1 MEIEGESSLGRDSL
15 QAGKRE
21 RRKKI
26 ENIYYTVP
34 RAKRGENER
43 SSIQRSCSPTSLTF
57 SPLRFLSFLPF
68 PKFFRVKSFFSL
80 FHRFRHAI
88 EVTRVSSL
96 GKKLT
101 VAPFTQNCRH
111 SNGEAIHRC
120 AGGRCFPSYD
130 STRYQPPTYSVY
142 IYIYTLVHSCSSRTR
157 VYTHSCIYHLVWQ
170 SILGRAEVAA
180 NWSKTGLPSV
190 RVSSSPGEIFGAY
203 WSRSIFLPPLATL
216 CHTRSRPT
224 CFPSSLFQLTRKTTV
239 CDPLVIC
246 ATSASYFDVGARGFA
261 DARHRKSSPLTMQDR
276 GSKSQRH
283 SEMRRREVG

>member
-80 FHRFRHAI
+80 FHRFRHAV

-130 STRYQPPTYSVY
+130 STRYQPPTY
-142 IYIYTLVHSCSSRTR
+142 IYIHTRTFLLVTYTR
-157 VYTHSCIYHLVWQ
+157 VHPLVYLSPRLTIHPRQSRGRRQLVENWVTKRPSIFESRRNFRRILIPFHL
-170 SILGRAEVAA
+170 
-180 NWSKTGLPSV
+180 
-190 RVSSSPGEIFGAY
+190 SSPP
-203 WSRSIFLPPLATL
+203 RHTL
-216 CHTRSRPT
+216 SHT
-224 CFPSSLFQLTRKTTV
+224 L
-239 CDPLVIC
+239 
-246 ATSASYFDVGARGFA
+246 ASYMFSFLSFPADTERPCVTLLLYARRA
-261 DARHRKSSPLTMQDR
+261 PVTLMSAPVVSLMRAIVKARL
-276 GSKSQRH
+276 
-283 SEMRRREVG
+283 